1 MDYFRPP
8 TYPRQPETYSSWDY
22 LGGLVLVI
30 ALIVTLAM
38 LAVAQ
43 LVPSWRAKTRGSP
56 HG

>member
-8 TYPRQPETYSSWDY
+8 TYPRPPEAYSACDY

-30 ALIVTLAM
+30 AFIVTLAL
-38 LAVAQ
+38 LALAQ
-43 LVPSWRAKTRGSP
+43 LVPSWRAKTRGSL